1 MEKLLTGVAYHGN
14 RILKHVEEDMI
25 DIVNHNMN
33 LVVHMFTH
41 NDWDRHLKVMKDIVN
56 ITKYYGLDMWWDNW
70 GIGGPPGDKSFFTG
84 QHPETRMQYNDG
96 TYDPVR
102 VCFNRPELLEF
113 TQNWAYTVKEFGGE
127 KIMWDEPHIPPHLP
141 SMDQNKYGCCCDTC
155 KKLFAEKY
163 GKPMPLDGMTDEV
176 KEFRAW
182 SMKQY
187 FDKITKYSAGLGMEN
202 IAVVMVHTLDNTQD
216 IINTPDLHNFG
227 IDPYWDPKGG
237 RRDPYEYVY
246 EHTKKQVDLAKSLGK
261 DCHTWIQGFDIPA
274 GKEDELIPA
283 TDAAYDAGART
294 ILAWSY
300 RGAESNTYKADN
312 AELTWRI
319 MGEAMGRIRSRHFDS
334 IRNEGLAKFKK

>member
-56 ITKYYGLDMWWDNW
+56 ITKYYGLDMWIDNW

-84 QHPETRMQYNDG
+84 KHPETRMMYNDG
-96 TYDPVR
+96 TADPVR
-102 VCFNRPELLEF
+102 VCFNREELLTF
-113 TQNWAYTVKEFGGE
+113 TKDWVYTVKEFGGE

-141 SMDQNKYGCCCDTC
+141 EMDQNRYGCCCEVC
-155 KKLFAEKY
+155 QKLFYEKY
-163 GKPMPLDGMTDEV
+163 HKPLPLDGMTDEM

-182 SMKQY
+182 SMQQY
-187 FDKITKYSAGLGMEN
+187 FNKVTHYAASLGMEN
-202 IAVVMVHTLDNTQD
+202 IAVVMVHTLDSTQG
-216 IINTPDLHNFG
+216 IIHTPDLHNFG
-227 IDPYWDPKGG
+227 IDPYWDPRYGK
-237 RRDPYEYVY
+237 RDAYEYVY
-246 EHTKKQVDLAKSLGK
+246 TQTKKQVDMAKALGK
-261 DCHTWIQGFDIPA
+261 DSHTWVQGFDIPA
-274 GKEDELIPA
+274 GKEDELILA

-294 ILAWSY
+294 ILDWSF

-312 AELTWRI
+312 AERTWQV
-319 MGEAMGRIRSRHFDS
+319 MGEAMGRIRARHFDN
-334 IRNEGLAKFKK
+334 IRNEKLSKLK